1 MRRPRSSSGTG
12 VGSSGMGLS
21 YAPARVL
28 DDLADLAHRPLDV
41 VVHHDVA
48 VLLGV
53 GHLAF
58 GDLPARGEVLRRFAS
73 SLLLAML
80 ELLFR
85 RRDHEDEHR
94 VRHQPAD
101 LLSALD
107 VDLQHHLTARVAR
120 LLDPVAEGA
129 VEVSV
134 VVRVLE
140 ERALRD
146 PRLELLPR
154 EKRVVLAGSFTRPRL
169 PRRPGDRIDQ
179 VRLELEQAAD
189 ERVLPHPRRPGDDD
203 QQAALQASDSQNSV
217 KSSGGGASNV
227 ISAPVRGWR
236 RRRRAAWSIGRPRSC
251 SWPPYSLS
259 PAIG

>member
-58 GDLPARGEVLRRFAS
+58 ADLAARGEVLRRFAS
-73 SLLLAML
+73 PLLLAML

-101 LLSALD
+101 LLTPMDGELR
-107 VDLQHHLTARVAR
+107 HHVTARVTR
-120 LLDPVAEGA
+120 LPDPVAA
-129 VEVSV
+129 SSV
-134 VVRVLE
+134 
-140 ERALRD
+140 
-146 PRLELLPR
+146 
-154 EKRVVLAGSFTRPRL
+154 AG
-169 PRRPGDRIDQ
+169 
-179 VRLELEQAAD
+179 
-189 ERVLPHPRRPGDDD
+189 
-203 QQAALQASDSQNSV
+203 
-217 KSSGGGASNV
+217 
-227 ISAPVRGWR
+227 
-236 RRRRAAWSIGRPRSC
+236 
-251 SWPPYSLS
+251 
-259 PAIG
+259 